1 MRFSTSTPTLC
12 MAADMNT
19 PLRILAGLFVMLCC
33 SSQAAADTQAEYRL
47 KAAFLYNFVAF
58 TEWPADVANTLNVC
72 VYGPD
77 PFGEELDKYRGKNVA
92 GRSLAMR
99 RVNSVDNLGS
109 CQVVFVARPV
119 IGNLARVLD
128 SLSGS
133 PVLIVADSPG
143 AARQGAAINMSAE
156 QSKVTFEANLAAARR
171 NRLNL
176 SSKLLRL
183 ASEVLQ

>member
-1 MRFSTSTPTLC
+1 
-12 MAADMNT
+12 MNSS
-19 PLRILAGLFVMLCC
+19 LRILAGLFFLLSCT
-33 SSQAAADTQAEYRL
+33 SHAAADNPDEYRL
-47 KAAFLYNFVAF
+47 KAAYLYNFIAF
-58 TEWPADVANTLNVC
+58 TEWPAGVANTLTLC

-77 PFGEELDKYRGKNVA
+77 PFGEELDKLRGKNVA
-92 GRSLAMR
+92 GRSLVVR
-99 RVNSVDNLGS
+99 RVNSVDSLGS
-109 CQVVFVARPV
+109 CQAVFVARPV

-128 SLSGS
+128 NLSGS

-156 QSKVTFEANLAAARR
+156 QSKVKFEANLSAARR
-171 NRLNL
+171 NGLNL